1 MKTST
6 CWKKESVCW
15 RPCSMSPVW
24 NQQERT
30 TSDSDGQSVS
40 VMDSQ
45 CQWWTVSDTQSVLY
59 SHCVTCIHSAL
70 LEDMDSAGV
79 GDTSISFISVFEQS
93 SFTVDIYIS
102 QLLKHKNIYDFLNG
116 RLHLYNNTTIH
127 KIHLH
132 KYNIYSFIFPP
143 QQTNRAAP
151 LCHSATVQLMLTHTD
166 TDERSACTVLV
177 HPLVDS
183 LRHSWSLTPEI
194 LGFKGKIWKKFQ
206 TSDVSEVSIL

>member
-24 NQQERT
+24 NQQEK
-30 TSDSDGQSVS
+30 DN
-40 VMDSQ
+40 Q

-116 RLHLYNNTTIH
+116 RLRLYNNTTIH
-127 KIHLH
+127 KINLH
-132 KYNIYSFIFPP
+132 KYIFFFPP

-177 HPLVDS
+177 HPLVGS
-183 LRHSWSLTPEI
+183 LRHSWSQTPEI
-194 LGFKGKIWKKFQ
+194 LVFKGKIWGKKTLFQ